1 MIRVILWDVDNTL
14 LNFLAAERVALTT
27 CFERFG
33 YGVCSDAQVARYS
46 AINKSYWLRLER
58 GEITKAELLPGRF
71 VEFFQAE
78 GLAVPD
84 CNAFNEQYQIQLGE
98 TVVFIDNGYDLVKK
112 LHGKVKQYAITNGTL
127 TAQSRKLKKSGLDQL
142 FDGIYISEQVGA
154 EKPSP
159 AFFDAVLQE
168 LGTYAKDEILVVGD
182 SLTSDMQ
189 GGVWAGLRCCWYNPK
204 GAQIPEHLP
213 IEYSI
218 QNLNEVW
225 DIVCRN
231 EVQQ

>member
-14 LNFLAAERVALTT
+14 LNFLAAERAALTT
-27 CFERFG
+27 TFREFG
-33 YGVCSDAQVARYS
+33 FGVCSDAQVARYS
-46 AINKSYWLRLER
+46 AINKRYWLKLER
-58 GEITKAELLPGRF
+58 EEITKAELLSGRF
-71 VEFFQAE
+71 AEFFQAE

-84 CNAFNEQYQIQLGE
+84 CDAFNERYQIELGE

-112 LHGKVKQYAITNGTL
+112 LQAKGKQYAITNGTL
-127 TAQSRKLKKSGLDQL
+127 TAQRRKLQKSGLDTL
-142 FDGIYISEQVGA
+142 FDGVYISEEVGA

-159 AFFDAVLQE
+159 VFFDAVLQDI
-168 LGTYAKDEILVVGD
+168 GSYAKDEILVVGD

-204 GAQIPEHLP
+204 GAPIPEHLP
-213 IEYSI
+213 IEYSV

-225 DIVCRN
+225 DIVCQN
-231 EVQQ
+231 EVQ